1 MAMNSEELQPVGW
14 LSEVVLEGSDQPVR
28 VVLDSREGNRVF
40 VRQADPEDGDDPPRV
55 PLFPGD
61 ELIVM
66 QALTHVSH
74 HITPDVGRTDD
85 LLFSTRIVPV
95 RREPGRVFARTLRR
109 NEPDQGTRVHI
120 RPGDEL
126 TFEVGA
132 VVAELDAIDDSE
144 QEATVLYAPLTPV
157 LWTWLQL
164 GTGRSEATV
173 RYLLAAARRLDTA
186 ARLLGDVDELRATLK
201 QKDLSGPALRR
212 AFFGLIGTVELAV
225 IALGRSIDMVT
236 RALSLI
242 GTTVP
247 VPTNITNSIQAV
259 SEIRNA
265 YEHIEDRALGR
276 VRQKPDPQA
285 LTIFD
290 YRRLLDDDEIVYAGH
305 SLNLVNEV
313 PTLLRDARQYLKDVA
328 GGS

>member
-28 VVLDSREGNRVF
+28 VVLDGREGNRVF

-109 NEPDQGTRVHI
+109 NEPDQGTRVHV
-120 RPGDEL
+120 RPGDEV

-144 QEATVLYAPLTPV
+144 QEATIGYAPLTPV

-173 RYLLAAARRLDTA
+173 RYLL
-186 ARLLGDVDELRATLK
+186 
-201 QKDLSGPALRR
+201 
-212 AFFGLIGTVELAV
+212 
-225 IALGRSIDMVT
+225 
-236 RALSLI
+236 
-242 GTTVP
+242 
-247 VPTNITNSIQAV
+247 V
-259 SEIRNA
+259 S
-265 YEHIEDRALGR
+265 
-276 VRQKPDPQA
+276 
-285 LTIFD
+285 
-290 YRRLLDDDEIVYAGH
+290 
-305 SLNLVNEV
+305 
-313 PTLLRDARQYLKDVA
+313 
-328 GGS
+328 